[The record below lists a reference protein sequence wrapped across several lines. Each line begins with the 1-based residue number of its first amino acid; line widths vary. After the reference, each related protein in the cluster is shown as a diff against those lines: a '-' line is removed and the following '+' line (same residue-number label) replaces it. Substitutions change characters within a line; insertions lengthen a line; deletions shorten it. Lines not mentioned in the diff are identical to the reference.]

1 MKPHGADPV
10 FWQNL
15 IPNKYFIATGQT
27 ITGRQA
33 KHMEEL
39 DRIIEQLIELRQQR
53 DGITEQET
61 ALKEELEQ
69 IRLAGGFDRSY
80 VGRRGKISRSEPK
93 GAWQYSAGVKEQI
106 SALQD
111 GDQGKTR
118 ESKTP
123 YSYRLTIHE

>member
-69 IRLAGGFDRSY
+69 IRAAGGFDRSY

>member
-1 MKPHGADPV
+1 
-10 FWQNL
+10 
-15 IPNKYFIATGQT
+15 
-27 ITGRQA
+27 
-33 KHMEEL
+33 MEEL

-69 IRLAGGFDRSY
+69 IRAAGGFDRSY

-93 GAWQYSAGVKEQI
+93 GSWQYSAGVKQQI

>member
-1 MKPHGADPV
+1 
-10 FWQNL
+10 
-15 IPNKYFIATGQT
+15 
-27 ITGRQA
+27 
-33 KHMEEL
+33 MEEL
-39 DRIIEQLIELRQQR
+39 DRIIEQMIELRQQR

-61 ALKEELEQ
+61 ALKEELEK

-93 GAWQYSAGVKEQI
+93 GAWQYSAGVKQQI